1 MCPCPIEGGKNLLN
15 IVKILCRDIQPDIKV
30 RQNLTPIEFCF
41 FLSGNGRLPSDGHRI
56 KLGPMGQ
63 GEVIDGKIRAVNK
76 KVAKRDHGRRFSAVI
91 RTHENCRLLGEV
103 YPYGLKLSKVADLDM
118 SNVHGVSLYVPARR
132 LLGQRG

>member
-1 MCPCPIEGGKNLLN
+1 MNGYSYAVYISQKTASQHKALHDRPRVDFPSHRHAPPI
-15 IVKILCRDIQPDIKV
+15 
-30 RQNLTPIEFCF
+30 
-41 FLSGNGRLPSDGHRI
+41 DGHRDQENRLTRLRYDWFSI
-56 KLGPMGQ
+56 R
-63 GEVIDGKIRAVNK
+63 EVIDGKIRAVNK

-118 SNVHGVSLYVPARR
+118 SNVHGVSLYVLARR